1 MAALQGVGQI
11 RVNVQDIARAVAFYR
26 DVLGLTL
33 LFEVPEQAMAFFDCG
48 GVRLYL
54 AAGADGATAAAPIY
68 YTVQG
73 LDQVCQELQQRGA
86 EVTHPPATV
95 YRLEQVEGRMA
106 FLNDGEG
113 NVIGLMEET
122 PIAM

>member
-1 MAALQGVGQI
+1 MA
-11 RVNVQDIARAVAFYR
+11 
-26 DVLGLTL
+26 TL
-33 LFEVPEQAMAFFDCG
+33 
-48 GVRLYL
+48 
-54 AAGADGATAAAPIY
+54 
-68 YTVQG
+68 QG